1 MPLRI
6 CPGLRALLVLVIAM
20 SAGCGSDDESGNGA
34 DAGPSDAAV
43 DASVDAAVA
52 PVFRNPVDLPDDQ
65 LADAVLELLDAPVS
79 GATENCSRCHG
90 VGRQTLRYWRAL
102 GDESLAECLTS
113 LEVADATV
121 ARAMIDCLRDDPGD
135 PESMFKAEKLGVYS
149 TGAHLPWFAHLFE
162 LAYGAKAADRHQAFV
177 EELGMP
183 RGGAARF
190 EQEAF
195 DLIAEYFIRGLPLL
209 DEKVTEEPQPTECL
223 PSVSKDVSAHVT
235 AMSTQGWAAVN
246 LENGLLMHGCGV
258 DAPPV
263 ECLTEETREEEW
275 EALPGVVVRSLQVV
289 DYRSAFWTRSSA
301 DGRFVGHGRSGEELR
316 SAFVDLQTDAV
327 IPADAFY
334 DPGFFPD
341 NSGFAFQ
348 ASQALFCEQQVL
360 TAGPTEVTFSEPGC
374 TANNEVGLYQH
385 LGAAL
390 GGGDYWTVHGQFNS
404 DDGGHGAT
412 LGDPP
417 ATADQKSRLR
427 FTPMIHAGSTGFEPG
442 ETVELDTPW
451 EGDAVLSPSAQLV
464 ISRLSGEGGQL
475 GFVMRKV
482 VATPNETGYD
492 VEVPEVARYCV
503 NGGKP
508 GFSFDERWLTYH
520 HYVEAAD
527 AVDLGFTGPDD
538 PAFAPF
544 LEQGA
549 ANLYVLDIV
558 DGTTTRVTN
567 MAAGEYALYPHFRS
581 DGWIYFMVR
590 DGSESETV
598 AATDAAV
605 VFAAQ

>member
-1 MPLRI
+1 MPLCSSR
-6 CPGLRALLVLVIAM
+6 GALAVLFLVVA
-20 SAGCGSDDESGNGA
+20 SAIGCGSDDESGGGA
-34 DAGPSDAAV
+34 DAGPSDASV

-52 PVFRNPVDLPDDQ
+52 PVFRNPVDLPDDE
-65 LADAVLELLDAPVS
+65 LADAVLVLLDAPVP

-113 LEVADATV
+113 LEVSDAAT
-121 ARAMIDCLRDDPGD
+121 AQEMIDCLRDDPDD
-135 PESMFKAEKLGVYS
+135 PESMFKAEKLGVYA

-162 LAYGAKAADRHQAFV
+162 LAYGAEAADRHQAFV
-177 EELGMP
+177 DELGMP
-183 RGGAARF
+183 RGSATPF
-190 EQEAF
+190 EQDAF

-209 DEKVTEEPQPTECL
+209 DEKVTEGPQPTECL
-223 PSVSKDVSAHVT
+223 PSVSEDVGAHVT
-235 AMSTQGWAAVN
+235 AMSTEGWAAVN

-258 DAPPV
+258 DEPAI
-263 ECLTEETREEEW
+263 ECLSEETRVEEW

-289 DYRSAFWTRSSA
+289 PYASSFWTRSSA
-301 DGRFVGHGRSGEELR
+301 DGRFVGHGTKPNG
-316 SAFVDLQTDAV
+316 SAFVDLQTGAV
-327 IPADAFY
+327 IDADAFY

-348 ASQALFCEQQVL
+348 NSQAQFCEQQVL
-360 TAGPTEVTFSEPGC
+360 TATPAPTLITFTEPGC
-374 TANNEVGLYQH
+374 SANDEVGLYQH

-404 DDGGHGAT
+404 DDGGHSAT

-417 ATADQKSRLR
+417 ATADQKSPLRL
-427 FTPMIHAGSTGFEPG
+427 TPMIHDGNSFEPG
-442 ETVELDTPW
+442 TTIRLDTPW
-451 EGDAVLSPSAQLV
+451 EGDAVLSPSAELV
-464 ISRLSGEGGQL
+464 ISRVAGVDGQL

-482 VATPNETGYD
+482 VATPTEEGYD
-492 VEVPEVARYCV
+492 VEAPEVARYCV

-508 GFSFDERWLTYH
+508 GFSFDERWLAYH

-527 AVDLGFTGPDD
+527 AVDLGFEGPDD

-549 ANLYVLDIV
+549 ANLYVLDLL

-590 DGSESETV
+590 DGSDSETI
-598 AATDAAV
+598 AATDAAL
-605 VFAAQ
+605 VFAGQ